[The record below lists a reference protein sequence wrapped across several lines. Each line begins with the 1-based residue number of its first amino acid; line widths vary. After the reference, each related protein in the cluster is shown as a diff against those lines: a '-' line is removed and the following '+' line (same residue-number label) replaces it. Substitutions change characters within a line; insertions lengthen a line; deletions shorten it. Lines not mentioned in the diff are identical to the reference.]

1 MNRPLWGQKFL
12 SFILVTSCIKNY
24 GDSKM
29 KIFQSSVEFSCAK
42 ESLRWCIPNNIIWII
57 CRNSNCILL
66 NWISW
71 ISTEMKK
78 SWFSVI
84 TVFVSNQNCTYI
96 LDFINIIIF
105 SKDIVVFDIYMF
117 APIYYKKGVRIIIQ
131 AKKFIIFSKSQ
142 MKNLL
147 NLM

>member
-1 MNRPLWGQKFL
+1 M
-12 SFILVTSCIKNY
+12 
-24 GDSKM
+24 SKQ
-29 KIFQSSVEFSCAK
+29 ISLTYLFQSSVEFSFAK
-42 ESLRWCIPNNIIWII
+42 DDVAIFYIQFHYFFIVIRWYIPNDMIWTIFRI
-57 CRNSNCILL
+57 SNCILL

-96 LDFINIIIF
+96 LDFINMIIF
-105 SKDIVVFDIYMF
+105 SKDIVVFDIFMF